1 MFPGNRRPVI
11 YLDSKCQPPVFF
23 FAGAKKSFASG
34 KKKGIVTGKGFGRRT
49 EKSP

>member
-1 MFPGNRRPVI
+1 LRPDGQNRIPPPERK
-11 YLDSKCQPPVFF
+11 KC
-23 FAGAKKSFASG
+23 FASG